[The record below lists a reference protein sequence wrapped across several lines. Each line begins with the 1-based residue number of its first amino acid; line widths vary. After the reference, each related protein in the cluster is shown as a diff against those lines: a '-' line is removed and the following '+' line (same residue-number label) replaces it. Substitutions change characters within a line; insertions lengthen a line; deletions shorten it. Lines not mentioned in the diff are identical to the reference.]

1 MEKARKKYR
10 HVFQDMSIRKK
21 IFFGYLAIIGIVL
34 LCVIALF
41 PVLWEKL
48 NKDSISKSIYS
59 SNYQIVKSI
68 DNYFDS
74 VKKLSEF
81 PYLDSEIMDILRKD
95 YQGISEERKM
105 IEQIQDV
112 NAINPKIYK
121 HIYYMHNQIDGVFL
135 YPENMDYFAY
145 RCNHTVI
152 GNYQYNIRKE
162 SWYDTVRNGNG
173 RPYIIGVHTENAA
186 SASWKV
192 LSVARSILDPSN
204 GKYLG
209 MIVIDCAVESFA
221 DLWDSSP
228 YSESIITVADKSGNF
243 ILPQNLEYTE
253 GLVEELQNFSEEGEN
268 LNTLRFDNQTW
279 YVAVTKLNYIEGY
292 VYQLVPIT
300 DALKNM
306 AYVFLAVLAAV
317 IFIGALLI
325 FISAKI
331 SNTITQP
338 INRLIVQME
347 TVESGN
353 LSLQPEVYHGEMQV
367 LAEKFDHMVSQVH
380 MMFEEVKETEKEKR
394 EMEMLALQ
402 AQINPHFLYN
412 TLNSI
417 LWLSELQGADKVT
430 QMLDSLIKVLQYT
443 VDNTKEFVRVRDEVA
458 FIHNYIRILNFRYF
472 ERFSFIFDIKED
484 TLEYEMPRFILQP
497 LVENAVLHGFDNND
511 LNATVKLSIHLQD
524 GELFLCVSDD
534 GRGMPE
540 EKIREI
546 LHTDSSSKKSLN
558 KIGLYNVNQRI
569 CLTYGGEYAIHIDSK
584 VGCFTKVT
592 VRIPAQNAA
601 GEEQK

>member
-458 FIHNYIRILNFRYF
+458 FIHNYVRILNFRYF

-569 CLTYGGEYAIHIDSK
+569 CLTYGEEYAIHIDSK

>member
-41 PVLWEKL
+41 AVLWEKL

-74 VKKLSEF
+74 VIKLSEF

-95 YQGISEERKM
+95 YQGISEKRKM

-228 YSESIITVADKSGNF
+228 YSESIIAVADKNGNF

-300 DALKNM
+300 DALKNV

-347 TVESGN
+347 TVESRN

-569 CLTYGGEYAIHIDSK
+569 CLTYGEEYAIHIDSK

>member
-569 CLTYGGEYAIHIDSK
+569 CLIYGEEYAIHIDSK

>member
-41 PVLWEKL
+41 AVLWEKL

-74 VKKLSEF
+74 VIKLSEF

-204 GKYLG
+204 GKYLV

-228 YSESIITVADKSGNF
+228 YSESIIAVADKNGNF

-300 DALKNM
+300 DALKNV

-380 MMFEEVKETEKEKR
+380 MMFEKVKETEKEKR

-569 CLTYGGEYAIHIDSK
+569 CLTYGEEYAIHIDSK

>member
-1 MEKARKKYR
+1 MEKVRKKYR
-10 HVFQDMSIRKK
+10 YIFQDLSIRKK
-21 IFFGYLAIIGIVL
+21 IFLGYLAIIGIVL
-34 LCVIALF
+34 LCVMALF
-41 PVLWEKL
+41 VVLWEEL

-74 VKKLSEF
+74 VIKLSEF
-81 PYLDSEIMDILRKD
+81 PYLDSDIMEILEKN

-105 IEQIQDV
+105 IEQISDV
-112 NAINPKIYK
+112 NSINPKIYK
-121 HIYYMHNQIDGVFL
+121 HVYYMHNQIDAVFL

-145 RCNHTVI
+145 RCNQTVV
-152 GNYQYNIRKE
+152 GNYQYDVKQE
-162 SWYDTVRNGNG
+162 SWYGTVRDGKG
-173 RPYIIGVHTENAA
+173 RPYIIGVHRENAV
-186 SASWKV
+186 SPDWEV
-192 LSVARSILDPSN
+192 ISVARGILNPSD
-204 GKYLG
+204 GSYLG

-221 DLWDSSP
+221 DLWDSSK
-228 YSESIITVADKSGNF
+228 YSDSIIAVADKNLKF
-243 ILPQNLEYTE
+243 ILPQQLEQQE
-253 GLVEELQNFSEEGEN
+253 QLVTQIQDFPADGEDLKSINFDS
-268 LNTLRFDNQTW
+268 QTW
-279 YVAVTKLNYIEGY
+279 YVAVTKLSYMDGY

-300 DALKNM
+300 DAIKNV
-306 AYVFLAVLAAV
+306 AYVFLAVLVAV
-317 IFIGALLI
+317 ILVGALLI
-325 FISAKI
+325 LISAKI

-338 INRLIVQME
+338 INRLIAQME

-353 LSLQPEVYHGEMQV
+353 LSPEPEAFHGEMQV

-430 QMLDSLIKVLQYT
+430 QMLDSLIKVLQYA
-443 VDNTKEFVRVRDEVA
+443 VNNTKEFVKVRDEVE

-511 LNATVKLSIHLQD
+511 LNATVKLSIQLKD
-524 GELFLCVSDD
+524 AELLLCVSDD

-540 EKIREI
+540 EKIQEI
-546 LHTDSSSKKSLN
+546 LHTDKSSKKSLN

-569 CLTYGGEYAIHIDSK
+569 CLTYGEEYAVHIDSK

-592 VRIPAQNAA
+592 VRIPAQNT
-601 GEEQK
+601 GGRSQK

>member
-10 HVFQDMSIRKK
+10 YIFQDMSIRKK

-41 PVLWEKL
+41 AVLWEKL

-74 VKKLSEF
+74 VIKLSEF

-95 YQGISEERKM
+95 YQGISEKRKM

-228 YSESIITVADKSGNF
+228 YSESIIAVADKNGNF

-300 DALKNM
+300 DALKNV

-347 TVESGN
+347 TVESGK

-569 CLTYGGEYAIHIDSK
+569 CLTYGEEYAIHIDSK

>member
-569 CLTYGGEYAIHIDSK
+569 CLTYGKEYAIHIDSK

>member
-10 HVFQDMSIRKK
+10 YIFQDMSIRKK

-41 PVLWEKL
+41 AVLWEKL
-48 NKDSISKSIYS
+48 NKDSISKSIYN

-74 VKKLSEF
+74 VIKLSEF

-95 YQGISEERKM
+95 YQGISKERKM

-112 NAINPKIYK
+112 NVINPKIYK

-145 RCNHTVI
+145 RCNHTMTS
-152 GNYQYNIRKE
+152 NYQYNIREE

-173 RPYIIGVHTENAA
+173 RPYIIGVHAENAA
-186 SASWKV
+186 SVGWKV

-228 YSESIITVADKSGNF
+228 YSESIIAVADKNGNF

-292 VYQLVPIT
+292 VYQMVPIT
-300 DALKNM
+300 DALKNV

-317 IFIGALLI
+317 IFIGVLLI

-524 GELFLCVSDD
+524 GDLFLCVSDD

-569 CLTYGGEYAIHIDSK
+569 CLTYGEEYAIHIDSK

-601 GEEQK
+601 GEAQK

>member
-74 VKKLSEF
+74 VIKLSEF

-95 YQGISEERKM
+95 YQGISEKRKM

-569 CLTYGGEYAIHIDSK
+569 CLTYGEEYAIHIDSK

>member
-10 HVFQDMSIRKK
+10 YIFQDMSIRKK

-41 PVLWEKL
+41 AVLWEKL

-74 VKKLSEF
+74 VIKLSEF

-95 YQGISEERKM
+95 YQGISEKRKM

-228 YSESIITVADKSGNF
+228 YSESIIAVADKNGNF

-300 DALKNM
+300 DALKNV

-347 TVESGN
+347 TVESGK

-367 LAEKFDHMVSQVH
+367 LAENFDHMVSQVH

-430 QMLDSLIKVLQYT
+430 QMLDSLIKVLQCT

-569 CLTYGGEYAIHIDSK
+569 CLTYGEEYAIHIDSK

-601 GEEQK
+601 GEAQK

>member
-41 PVLWEKL
+41 AVLWEKL

-173 RPYIIGVHTENAA
+173 RPYIIGVHTENVA

-192 LSVARSILDPSN
+192 LSVARCILDPSN

-228 YSESIITVADKSGNF
+228 YSESIIAVADKNGNF

-300 DALKNM
+300 DALKNV

-569 CLTYGGEYAIHIDSK
+569 CLTYGEEYAIHIDSK

>member
-569 CLTYGGEYAIHIDSK
+569 CLTYGEEYAIHIDSK

>member
-41 PVLWEKL
+41 AVLWEKL

-74 VKKLSEF
+74 VIKLSEF

-95 YQGISEERKM
+95 YQGISEKRKM

-228 YSESIITVADKSGNF
+228 YSESIIAVADKNGNF

-300 DALKNM
+300 DALKNV

-569 CLTYGGEYAIHIDSK
+569 CLTYGEEYAIHIDSK

>member
-162 SWYDTVRNGNG
+162 SWYDTVRNGHG

-569 CLTYGGEYAIHIDSK
+569 CLTYGEEYAIHIDSK

>member
-41 PVLWEKL
+41 AVLWEKL

-74 VKKLSEF
+74 VIKLSEF

-95 YQGISEERKM
+95 YQGISEKRKM

-228 YSESIITVADKSGNF
+228 YSESIIAVADKNGNF

-300 DALKNM
+300 DVLKNV

-569 CLTYGGEYAIHIDSK
+569 CLTYGEEYAIHIDSK

>member
-569 CLTYGGEYAIHIDSK
+569 CLTYGEEYAIHIDSK

-592 VRIPAQNAA
+592 IRIPAQNAA

>member
-10 HVFQDMSIRKK
+10 YIFQDMSIRKK

-41 PVLWEKL
+41 AVLWEKL

-74 VKKLSEF
+74 VIKLSEF

-95 YQGISEERKM
+95 YQGISEKRKM

-204 GKYLG
+204 GKYLV

-228 YSESIITVADKSGNF
+228 YSESIIAVADKNGNF

-300 DALKNM
+300 DALKNV

-380 MMFEEVKETEKEKR
+380 MMFEKVKETEKEKR

-569 CLTYGGEYAIHIDSK
+569 CLTYGEEYAIHIDSK

>member
-10 HVFQDMSIRKK
+10 YIFQDMSIRKK

-41 PVLWEKL
+41 AVLWEKL

-74 VKKLSEF
+74 VIKLSEF

-95 YQGISEERKM
+95 YQGISEKRKM

-173 RPYIIGVHTENAA
+173 RPYIVGVHTENAA

-228 YSESIITVADKSGNF
+228 YSESIIAVADKNGNF

-253 GLVEELQNFSEEGEN
+253 GIVEELQNFSEEGEN

-300 DALKNM
+300 DALKNV

-569 CLTYGGEYAIHIDSK
+569 CLTYGEEYAIHIDSK

>member
-145 RCNHTVI
+145 RSNHTVI

-430 QMLDSLIKVLQYT
+430 QMLDSLIKVLQNT

-569 CLTYGGEYAIHIDSK
+569 CLTYGEEYAIHIDSK

>member
-10 HVFQDMSIRKK
+10 YIFQDMSIRKK

-569 CLTYGGEYAIHIDSK
+569 CLTYGEEYAIHIDSK

>member
-569 CLTYGGEYAIHIDSK
+569 CLTYGEEYAIHIDSK

-601 GEEQK
+601 GEAQK

>member
-10 HVFQDMSIRKK
+10 YIFQDMSIRKK

-41 PVLWEKL
+41 AVLWEKL

-74 VKKLSEF
+74 VIKLSEF

-95 YQGISEERKM
+95 YQGISEKRKM

-228 YSESIITVADKSGNF
+228 YSESIIAVADKNGNF

-300 DALKNM
+300 DALKNV

-569 CLTYGGEYAIHIDSK
+569 CLTYGEEYAIHIDSK

>member
-41 PVLWEKL
+41 AVLWEKL

-95 YQGISEERKM
+95 YQGISEKRKM

-228 YSESIITVADKSGNF
+228 YSESIIAVADKNGNF

-300 DALKNM
+300 DALKNV

-569 CLTYGGEYAIHIDSK
+569 CLTYGEEYAIHIDSK

>member
-41 PVLWEKL
+41 AVLWEKL

-228 YSESIITVADKSGNF
+228 YSESIIAVADKNGNF
-243 ILPQNLEYTE
+243 ILPHNLEYTE

-300 DALKNM
+300 DALKNV

-569 CLTYGGEYAIHIDSK
+569 CLTYGEEYAIHIDSK

-592 VRIPAQNAA
+592 VRIPVQNAA

>member
-546 LHTDSSSKKSLN
+546 LHTDSSSKKRLN

-569 CLTYGGEYAIHIDSK
+569 CLTYGEEYAIHIDSK

>member
-347 TVESGN
+347 TVESGT

-569 CLTYGGEYAIHIDSK
+569 CLTYGEEYAIHIDSK

>member
-41 PVLWEKL
+41 AVLWEKL

-74 VKKLSEF
+74 VIKLSEF

-95 YQGISEERKM
+95 YQGISEKRKM

-228 YSESIITVADKSGNF
+228 YSESIIAVADKNGNF

-300 DALKNM
+300 DALKNV

-569 CLTYGGEYAIHIDSK
+569 CLTYGEEYAIHIDSK

-601 GEEQK
+601 GEAQK

>member
-10 HVFQDMSIRKK
+10 YIFQDMSIRKK
-21 IFFGYLAIIGIVL
+21 IFFGDLAIIGIVL
-34 LCVIALF
+34 LCVVALF
-41 PVLWEKL
+41 AVLWEKL

-59 SNYQIVKSI
+59 SNYQIVKRI

-74 VKKLSEF
+74 VIKLSEF

-152 GNYQYNIRKE
+152 GNYQYNIREE

-173 RPYIIGVHTENAA
+173 RSYIIGVHTENAA

-228 YSESIITVADKSGNF
+228 YSESIIAVADKNGNF

-253 GLVEELQNFSEEGEN
+253 GLVEELQNFSEEGGN

-300 DALKNM
+300 DALKNV

-569 CLTYGGEYAIHIDSK
+569 CLTYGEEYAIHIDSK

>member
-41 PVLWEKL
+41 AVLWEKL

-81 PYLDSEIMDILRKD
+81 PYLGSEIMDILRKD

-152 GNYQYNIRKE
+152 SNYQYNIREE

-228 YSESIITVADKSGNF
+228 YSESIIAVADKNGNF

-300 DALKNM
+300 DALKNV

-569 CLTYGGEYAIHIDSK
+569 CLTYGEEYAIHIDSK

-601 GEEQK
+601 GEAQK

>member
-1 MEKARKKYR
+1 MEKVRKKYR
-10 HVFQDMSIRKK
+10 YIFQDLSIRKK
-21 IFFGYLAIIGIVL
+21 IFLGYLAIIGIVL
-34 LCVIALF
+34 LCVMALF
-41 PVLWEKL
+41 VVLWEEL

-74 VKKLSEF
+74 VIKLSEF
-81 PYLDSEIMDILRKD
+81 PYLDSDIMEILQKN

-105 IEQIQDV
+105 IEQISDV
-112 NAINPKIYK
+112 NSINPKIYK
-121 HIYYMHNQIDGVFL
+121 HVYYMHNQIDAVFL
-135 YPENMDYFAY
+135 YPENMNYFAY
-145 RCNHTVI
+145 RCNQTVI
-152 GNYQYNIRKE
+152 GNYQYDIKEE
-162 SWYDTVRNGNG
+162 SWYDTVRNGKG
-173 RPYIIGVHTENAA
+173 RPYIIGVHKENAV
-186 SASWKV
+186 SANWEV
-192 LSVARSILDPSN
+192 ISVARSILNPSN
-204 GKYLG
+204 GNYLG

-221 DLWDSSP
+221 DLWDSSK
-228 YSESIITVADKSGNF
+228 YSDSIIAVADKNRKF
-243 ILPQNLEYTE
+243 ILPQQLEQQ
-253 GLVEELQNFSEEGEN
+253 EELVAQIQDFPADGEN
-268 LNTLRFDNQTW
+268 LKSINFDSQTW
-279 YVAVTKLNYIEGY
+279 YVAVTKLNYMDGY

-300 DALKNM
+300 DAIKNV
-306 AYVFLAVLAAV
+306 AYVFLAVLIAIV
-317 IFIGALLI
+317 LVGALLI

-338 INRLIVQME
+338 INRLIARME

-353 LSLQPEVYHGEMQV
+353 LSPKPEAFHGEMQV

-443 VDNTKEFVRVRDEVA
+443 VDNTKEFVKVRDEVE

-472 ERFSFIFDIKED
+472 ERFSFIFDIRED
-484 TLEYEMPRFILQP
+484 TLDYEMPRFILQP

-511 LNATVKLSIHLQD
+511 LNATVKLSIQLRD

-540 EKIREI
+540 EKIQEI
-546 LHTDSSSKKSLN
+546 LHTDRSSKKSLN

-569 CLTYGGEYAIHIDSK
+569 CLTYGEEYAVHIDSK

-592 VRIPAQNAA
+592 VRIPAQNTT
-601 GEEQK
+601 GLS

>member
-1 MEKARKKYR
+1 MEKIRKKCRYI
-10 HVFQDMSIRKK
+10 FQDMSIRKK

-34 LCVIALF
+34 LCVMALF
-41 PVLWEKL
+41 AVLWEKL
-48 NKDSISKSIYS
+48 NEDSISKSIYS

-228 YSESIITVADKSGNF
+228 YSESIIAVADKNGNF

-300 DALKNM
+300 DALKNV

-338 INRLIVQME
+338 IDRLIVQME

-443 VDNTKEFVRVRDEVA
+443 VDNTKEFVRVLDEVA

-569 CLTYGGEYAIHIDSK
+569 CLTYGEEYAIHIDSK

-601 GEEQK
+601 GEAQK

>member
-41 PVLWEKL
+41 AVLWEKL

-74 VKKLSEF
+74 VIKLSEF

-95 YQGISEERKM
+95 YQGISEKRKM

-121 HIYYMHNQIDGVFL
+121 HIYYMHTQIDGVFL

-228 YSESIITVADKSGNF
+228 YSESIIAVADKNGNF

-300 DALKNM
+300 DALKNV

-569 CLTYGGEYAIHIDSK
+569 CLTYGEEYAIHIDSK